1 MTVKEIYDYITSKMT
16 PEEALIKLL
25 EGANSQYEKLK
36 FDPAGQPVHP
46 LFIAS
51 MAAMDM
57 GWQIAVKDGGDEDI
71 KGLVM
76 GTEEYLLKIF
86 PEKS

>member
-1 MTVKEIYDYITSKMT
+1 MTVKELYDYITSKMT

-36 FDPAGQPVHP
+36 FDAEGVPVHP
-46 LFIAS
+46 LLVAT

-57 GWQIAVKDGGDEDI
+57 GWDIAVKGEEDNDVI
-71 KGLVM
+71 GLVM
-76 GTEEYLLKIF
+76 GTEEYMKEIF
-86 PEKS
+86 PEKE